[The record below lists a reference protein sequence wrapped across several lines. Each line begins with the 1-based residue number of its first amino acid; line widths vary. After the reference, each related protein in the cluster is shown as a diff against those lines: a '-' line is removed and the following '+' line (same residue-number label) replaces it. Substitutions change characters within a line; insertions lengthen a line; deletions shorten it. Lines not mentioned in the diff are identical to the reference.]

1 MKKLI
6 AASVMAT
13 VLAGSTALAFGPP
26 ATQPIKP
33 IEGPNPRYAALPPIK
48 GTEGPD
54 IRLTG
59 DRHPSLI
66 GESPEGPDVR

>member
-1 MKKLI
+1 MKMLF
-6 AASVMAT
+6 AASAMAT
-13 VLAGSTALAFGPP
+13 LLAASAALAFEPSS
-26 ATQPIKP
+26 TQPSKP
-33 IEGPNPRYAALPPIK
+33 IEGPNTRYAALQPIK

>member
-1 MKKLI
+1 MKKLF

-13 VLAGSTALAFGPP
+13 LLVASTVLAFELPT
-26 ATQPIKP
+26 TQPIKP
-33 IEGPNPRYAALPPIK
+33 IEGPNTRYAALQPIK

-59 DRHPSLI
+59 VRHFSFT
-66 GESPEGPDVR
+66 GEIPEGPDVR